1 MQWGDSSERIFVKLA
16 ITTEEST
23 WPRYEPC
30 MHWCLPG
37 QITALGYIKLGQ
49 GWNMTTHLEGCDS
62 AKSPCDSGK
71 SCLPTL
77 ERPKRWRRIM
87 PAIVT
92 IGLLIWLVY
101 RISPQ
106 ALVAAASQ
114 LDWPR
119 LCLVFSSM
127 VLALY
132 LWDSVCLHWLFAE
145 PGLPLSYGQVLRARG
160 SSYVASAVNFELG
173 QGLVAWELARAQ
185 GTPLVSA
192 LGRCVLLAV
201 HDVAVLLTLGLIGSL
216 LIDSAIARG
225 IMGFCAIGLAALVG
239 VGLLAYFFP
248 RWWRERRMIG
258 GRHLWPGSWTWGR
271 SLQLSG
277 LRGIYFAII
286 LAAVA
291 LGLEVAPIPLG
302 RPVVLG
308 AVPVVLLADGL
319 PISVSGLG
327 TRETALMSLIRA
339 PEPGV
344 LLAFSLVWSA
354 VLITGRLL
362 IGLGH
367 WWLLP
372 AAMPDTLGPFANGD
386 EAA

>member
-1 MQWGDSSERIFVKLA
+1 
-16 ITTEEST
+16 
-23 WPRYEPC
+23 
-30 MHWCLPG
+30 
-37 QITALGYIKLGQ
+37 
-49 GWNMTTHLEGCDS
+49 MTTNLEECDS
-62 AKSPCDSGK
+62 AKSHCDNGK
-71 SCLPTL
+71 SRWPVL

-87 PAIVT
+87 PALVT
-92 IGLLIWLVY
+92 VGLLVWLVY

-106 ALVAAASQ
+106 ALMDAASQ

-119 LCLVFSSM
+119 LCLVFSAM

-145 PGLPLSYGQVLRARG
+145 SGLPLSYGQVLRARG
-160 SSYVASAVNFELG
+160 SSYVAIAVNYELG
-173 QGLVAWELARAQ
+173 QGLVAWELARVQ
-185 GTPLVSA
+185 GTPLVGA

-201 HDVAVLLTLGLIGSL
+201 HDVAVLLTLGLAGSL
-216 LIDSAIARG
+216 LIDAPIARG
-225 IMGFCAIGLAALVG
+225 IMGFCAVGLTSLLG
-239 VGLLAYFFP
+239 IGLLAYFFP
-248 RWWRERRMIG
+248 RWWRERRANG
-258 GRHLWPGSWTWGR
+258 GRQLWPDSWTWRR
-271 SLQLSG
+271 SLRLSG
-277 LRGIYFAII
+277 LRGIYYAII

-327 TRETALMSLIRA
+327 TRETALLALIRA

-344 LLAFSLVWSA
+344 LLAFSLIWSTA
-354 VLITGRLL
+354 LITGRIL

-372 AAMPDTLGPFANGD
+372 AAMPGTLGPLANGD
-386 EAA
+386 EGV